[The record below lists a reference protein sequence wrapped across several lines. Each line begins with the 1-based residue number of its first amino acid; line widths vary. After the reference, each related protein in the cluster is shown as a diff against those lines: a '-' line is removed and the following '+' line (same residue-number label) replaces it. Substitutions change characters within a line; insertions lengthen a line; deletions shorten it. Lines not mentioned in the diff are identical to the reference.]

1 MIFEDTGVALLRRHS
16 NVYSI
21 HSIRPRQ
28 KGRPGIVDQYDIV
41 ERHGGEL
48 RVESTVGQGSVFT
61 VSLLSLAGCEMMC
74 RHGSTKGC
82 PYVYPRENPDVD
94 DDPSIRSTLKEVLS
108 RESYQVV
115 TAGSGEEALNVMRG
129 TSFDLALLDL
139 KMAGMDGLSLMK
151 EIRRRSPF
159 TGIIMLTGYATLESA
174 IGALRQGAHDY
185 LLKPC
190 EPDLLKDSIREGLKK
205 QCGHTA

>member
-1 MIFEDTGVALLRRHS
+1 MRNDVPSWE
-16 NVYSI
+16 Y
-21 HSIRPRQ
+21 
-28 KGRPGIVDQYDIV
+28 
-41 ERHGGEL
+41 
-48 RVESTVGQGSVFT
+48 
-61 VSLLSLAGCEMMC
+61 
-74 RHGSTKGC
+74 KGC

-115 TAGSGEEALNVMRG
+115 TAGVEKKRSCHERDQL
-129 TSFDLALLDL
+129 DLALLDL